1 MFREH
6 CFSLTVITPQLRG
19 KLPTHHGGTQPPS
32 GKAVTSRLEG
42 TDLVSDFGT
51 RESWRAG
58 GGVLRF
64 HRPEPSVAVR
74 GPGGRPK
81 RLPEGQHLDPNN
93 TRGAEKKASGC
104 AGVCVWGGGGQTSC
118 PAREL
123 LPAGAGRRRVWTEFG
138 TDCRTASCPV
148 LEGEPWVGAG
158 LSA

>member
-64 HRPEPSVAVR
+64 HRSEPSVAVR

-104 AGVCVWGGGGQTSC
+104 AGVCVGGGWPNFLS
-118 PAREL
+118 RS
-123 LPAGAGRRRVWTEFG
+123 GA
-138 TDCRTASCPV
+138 ASGGSRKTPCV
-148 LEGEPWVGAG
+148 DGIRD
-158 LSA
+158 